1 MWRRFKV
8 FLPYFKEEW
17 RGFLVI
23 SIALLIID
31 VLDLAPPRIL
41 GYFINNLTALTAG
54 TSLIYWGTV
63 LALLYVTATFIMGI
77 FRRVMNRNSNNL
89 AQVIANKI
97 RRKYFIHLE
106 TLPPSFYNETRI
118 GDLMSRAT
126 SDIEA
131 LQRFFGI
138 GFILFLDMI
147 INLIF
152 IPAILWHLNRQ
163 LALYLM
169 PVLPLVP
176 FFVMKVGKI
185 IHFRFEEVQKKMAD
199 LSAYAQEH
207 ISGIRIVKAYTQE
220 ENVLK
225 GLAKQSREYY
235 DQNMGLARWAS
246 LFHPTLLFSIG
257 ISSAIILLVG
267 GHKVLSGVMKAGDLI
282 TFLLYIMHL
291 MWPLMF
297 LGLVINMFQQA
308 SASMERVQYILN
320 IKPEI
325 ADGKET
331 LDIQSIEGEIEF
343 RNCSYSYNS
352 NRVLNNISLKIR
364 KGENLAIVG
373 HVGCGKST
381 LVNLLPRMINPNEGE
396 VFIDGIDVRKIP
408 LKTLRKNIGF
418 VPQEIYL
425 FSTSIQENIRFGRED
440 ATEEEVLEA
449 ARISRL
455 CNDLNELPD
464 GYNTLLGE
472 RGVNLSGGQ
481 KQRVAIARGIILK
494 PKILVLDDALSS
506 VDADTEREILE
517 GLKGVMRERTSII
530 ISHRISAIK
539 DADRIIVIENGSILE
554 EGNHI
559 ELLKKNGI
567 YARMYKKQQLERE
580 IEGN

>member
-23 SIALLIID
+23 TIALFIID
-31 VLDLAPPRIL
+31 AVDLTPPLIL
-41 GYFINNLTALTAG
+41 GYFINNLKEVSGGAYIA
-54 TSLIYWGTV
+54 YWGAV
-63 LALLYVTATFIMGI
+63 FALFYVTATYVMGI
-77 FRRVMNRNSNNL
+77 FRRIMNRNSGNI
-89 AQVIANKI
+89 AQIISNKV

-126 SDIEA
+126 SDVEM
-131 LQRFFGI
+131 LQRFYSG
-138 GFILFLDMI
+138 GFILFLDVI
-147 INLIF
+147 FNLIF
-152 IPAILWHLNRQ
+152 IPLILMKINWRLAIYI
-163 LALYLM
+163 A

-176 FFVMKVGKI
+176 VFVMRVGNI
-185 IHFRFEEVQKKMAD
+185 IHRRFEEVQKKMAD

-220 ENVLK
+220 ENVMK
-225 GLAKQSREYY
+225 GLGKQSKEYY
-235 DQNMGLARWAS
+235 DRNIALSRWTS
-246 LFHPTLLFSIG
+246 MFHPTLVFSIG
-257 ISSAIILLVG
+257 IASAIILFVG
-267 GHKVLSGVMKAGDLI
+267 GHKVLSGEMRTGDLVI
-282 TFLLYIMHL
+282 FLMFINHL
-291 MWPLMF
+291 MWPLTF
-297 LGLVINMFQQA
+297 LGMIINIFQQA
-308 SASMERVQYILN
+308 SASMERIQHILN

-325 ADGKET
+325 ADMPDT
-331 LDIQSIEGEIEF
+331 LDIKSFEGEVEF
-343 RNCSYSYNS
+343 RNCSYSYNG
-352 NRVLNNISLKIR
+352 NRVLNNINLKIH
-364 KGENLAIVG
+364 KGETLAIVG

-381 LVNLLPRMINPNEGE
+381 LVNLLPRMLNPNEGE

-440 ATEEEVLEA
+440 APEEEVLEA

-517 GLKGVMRERTSII
+517 GLKKVMRERTSIV

-539 DADRIIVIENGSILE
+539 DSDRIIVIENGRIVE
-554 EGNHI
+554 QGNHA
-559 ELLKKNGI
+559 ELIKINGI

-580 IEGN
+580 IEEN

>member
-1 MWRRFKV
+1 MWRRFKN
-8 FLPYFKEEW
+8 FLPYFKNEW
-17 RGFLVI
+17 RGYIVVT
-23 SIALLIID
+23 IALLIID
-31 VLDLAPPRIL
+31 VVDLAPPWIL
-41 GYFINNLTALTAG
+41 GYFINNLTEVSRGL
-54 TSLIYWGTV
+54 SLVYWGAV
-63 LALLYVTATFIMGI
+63 LALLHVTATFIMGI
-77 FRRVMNRNSNNL
+77 FRRIMNRNFSDI

-97 RRKYFIHLE
+97 RRQYFIHLE
-106 TLPPSFYNETRI
+106 TLSPSFYNETRI

-131 LQRFFGI
+131 LQRFFGG

-147 INLIF
+147 FNLIF
-152 IPAILWHLNRQ
+152 IPAILWHLNWT
-163 LALYLM
+163 LALYLL

-176 FFVMKVGKI
+176 IFVMQMGKI
-185 IHFRFEEVQKKMAD
+185 IHKRFEEVQKKMAD

-207 ISGIRIVKAYTQE
+207 ISGIRIVKSYTQE
-220 ENVLK
+220 ENVMK
-225 GLAKQSREYY
+225 GLAKQSQQYY
-235 DQNMGLARWAS
+235 DQNMGLARWMS
-246 LFHPTLLFSIG
+246 MFHPTLLFSIG

-267 GHKVLSGVMKAGDLI
+267 GHKVLSGEMRTGDLI
-282 TFLLYIMHL
+282 TFLMYIMHL

-297 LGLVINMFQQA
+297 LGMVINIFQQA
-308 SASMERVQYILN
+308 SASMERIQHILN
-320 IKPEI
+320 IKPGI
-325 ADGKET
+325 ADTPET
-331 LDIQSIEGEIEF
+331 LDIQSIEGEVEF
-343 RNCSYSYNS
+343 RNCSYSYNG
-352 NRVLNNISLKIR
+352 NRVLNNINLKIR

-381 LVNLLPRMINPNEGE
+381 LINLLPRMINPNEGE
-396 VFIDGIDVRKIP
+396 VFIDGIDVRNIP
-408 LKTLRKNIGF
+408 IRTLRKNIGF

-440 ATEEEVLEA
+440 APEEEVLEA

-539 DADRIIVIENGSILE
+539 DADRIIVIENGSIVE
-554 EGNHI
+554 QGNHA
-559 ELLKKNGI
+559 ELLKVNGI

-580 IEGN
+580 IEEN

>member
-17 RGFLVI
+17 RGFLSVT
-23 SIALLIID
+23 IALLIID
-31 VLDLAPPRIL
+31 VVDLAPPWIL
-41 GYFINNLTALTAG
+41 GYFINNLTAIVGGAK
-54 TSLIYWGTV
+54 IFYWGAL
-63 LALLYVTATFIMGI
+63 LALLHVTATVIMGI
-77 FRRVMNRNSNNL
+77 FRRTMNRDFNNI

-126 SDIEA
+126 SDVEA
-131 LQRFFGI
+131 LQRFFGG

-147 INLIF
+147 FNLIF
-152 IPAILWHLNRQ
+152 IPFILWHLNWR
-163 LALYLM
+163 LALYLA

-220 ENVLK
+220 ENVMK
-225 GLAKQSREYY
+225 GLSKQSKDYY
-235 DQNMGLARWAS
+235 DHNVALSRWTS
-246 LFHPTLLFSIG
+246 MFHPTLLFSIG

-267 GHKVLSGVMKAGDLI
+267 GHKVLSGEMRTGDLI
-282 TFLLYIMHL
+282 TFLMYIMHL

-297 LGLVINMFQQA
+297 LGMIINMFQQA
-308 SASMERVQYILN
+308 SASMERIQYILN

-325 ADGKET
+325 ANGPDT
-331 LDIQSIEGEIEF
+331 LDIKTIEGEIEF
-343 RNCSYSYNS
+343 RNCSYAYNG
-352 NRVLNNISLKIR
+352 NKVLNNINLKIH
-364 KGENLAIVG
+364 KNETLAIVG

-396 VFIDGIDVRKIP
+396 VYIDGIDVRKMP
-408 LKTLRKNIGF
+408 LKMLRQNIGF
-418 VPQEIYL
+418 IPQEIYL
-425 FSTSIQENIRFGRED
+425 FSTSIQENIRFGREEASD
-440 ATEEEVLEA
+440 AEVLEA

-472 RGVNLSGGQ
+472 KGVNLSGGQ

-506 VDADTEREILE
+506 VDADTEREILI
-517 GLKGVMRERTSII
+517 GLKEVMRERTSIV

-539 DADRIIVIENGSILE
+539 DADRIIVLENGSIVE
-554 EGNHI
+554 QGDHAA
-559 ELLKKNGI
+559 LLKVNGI
-567 YARMYKKQQLERE
+567 YARMYSKQQLERE
-580 IEGN
+580 IEEN